1 MIERLRSAPR
11 EPAPLVAWLRELP
24 ITRDDVRG
32 LLVADPHHPYGRG
45 VLVSD
50 PGLEVML
57 AAWAAGAAC
66 APHDHGGAEGAVRVV
81 AGRCLHRV
89 YAPSGDALLLVE
101 EREHGPGDVLV
112 AGRNLVHA
120 MSDLDPDEPL
130 VTLHA
135 YLPGIAAMVV
145 YDVPGRRTLV
155 VEGGCGAWVP
165 DDPKQ
170 IVRAIDGFV
179 PPDACAPRLPSR

>member
-1 MIERLRSAPR
+1 MIERLRTAPR
-11 EPAPLVAWLRELP
+11 SVPELVAWLRELP
-24 ITRDDVRG
+24 LTRDDVRG
-32 LLVADPHHPYGRG
+32 LLAADAAHPYGRG

-57 AAWAAGAAC
+57 ATWTPGAAC
-66 APHDHGGAEGAVRVV
+66 APHDHGGAAGAVRVV

-89 YAPSGDALLLVE
+89 YAPSGAALVLVE
-101 EREHGPGDVLV
+101 EREHGVGDVLV
-112 AGRNLVHA
+112 ADPDLVHA
-120 MSDLDPDEPL
+120 MQDLDPDEPL

-135 YLPGIAAMVV
+135 YLPGIADMVV

-165 DDPKQ
+165 DDPRQ
-170 IVRAIDGFV
+170 ILRVIDGFV
-179 PPDACAPRLPSR
+179 LPPVKNAR